1 MSKIIVYAD
10 RGVDGMALKQLIK
23 SLQDTVDPTVHTLQ
37 RMDAKSL
44 LEESWE
50 EETALVV
57 IPGGRDVFYHEAL
70 DGRGTDK
77 LRAFVR
83 SGGKYLGI
91 CAGAYFACASIEFQ
105 KGGLLEVCAKRSLQF
120 FPGAA
125 IGPAYGPDKYS
136 YEPEHRLRGAVAAKI
151 SWKDDEH
158 RIYFNGGCAFH
169 FHEHDPSVRHLSR
182 YLDLPNQP
190 LAIVE
195 VPIGKGLALLSGVHP
210 EFSPTYLNSEDPYA
224 SDLFPLLV
232 KSESHR
238 KRLFKELLQR
248 LGIQTID
255 KTLLFS

>member
-23 SLQDTVDPTVHTLQ
+23 SLQETIDPSAHILK

-50 EETALVV
+50 KDSSLVV

-83 SGGKYLGI
+83 NGGNYFGI
-91 CAGAYFACASIEFQ
+91 CAGAYFACSSIEFQ

-151 SWKDDEH
+151 SWKEGEH

-169 FHEHDPSVRHLSR
+169 LNEHDPSVLPLSC
-182 YLDLPNQP
+182 YLDLPEQP
-190 LAIVE
+190 LAMVE
-195 VPIGKGLALLSGVHP
+195 VPFGNGLALLSGVHP
-210 EFSPTYLNSEDPYA
+210 EYSPHYLNPEDPYA
-224 SDLFPLLV
+224 SDLFPLLI
-232 KSESHR
+232 KSENNR
-238 KRLFKELLQR
+238 KLLFKELLER
-248 LGIQTID
+248 LGIQTVD